1 MAKEDKQ
8 DKQEQKAR
16 EKARE
21 LIQEAGKNLS
31 AKEAE
36 RIERKTDIPIQ
47 QVLRIADRQDV
58 NVPQRVENKVQTIV
72 EQRAAQ
78 ATNTNTNT
86 NTNTSTN
93 TNTDNGN
100 SNSNN
105 AGGPNPGTGVTNE
118 LTQFKGAGG
127 GFGMTSYQQAVAA
140 GYSPSEILRLLPG
153 SGLAVGEKARTQL
166 DQDWKS
172 ITDKATN
179 AGTYAD
185 LAERYRT
192 DAEDYKSK
200 LSDYSSTFSNL
211 TNQYSEA
218 LAKQQSSAAQ
228 AESEK
233 KRADDLEQQ
242 RKDEQEIQVSQQLNS
257 LRGGYTASGGG
268 STGLG
273 SLSSGSTTRSIS
285 TGARS
290 GGVLDQAY
298 KDIDPTDSVLNRDV
312 AVGAARQV
320 QGGGGVRAQARQRAL
335 AGGVSAGQYYS
346 RRFG

>member
-1 MAKEDKQ
+1 MPNNNNR
-8 DKQEQKAR
+8 QEQKAR

-47 QVLRIADRQDV
+47 QVLRIADRQEV
-58 NVPQRVENKVQTIV
+58 NVPQRVENRVQSIV
-72 EQRAAQ
+72 EQRTAP
-78 ATNTNTNT
+78 TNN
-86 NTNTSTN
+86 
-93 TNTDNGN
+93 
-100 SNSNN
+100 NN
-105 AGGPNPGTGVTNE
+105 AGGTNAGSVASSAPSGVSNE
-118 LTQFKGAGG
+118 LSQFRGQGG
-127 GFGMTSYQQAVAA
+127 GFGLASYQQAVGA
-140 GYSPSEILRLLPG
+140 GYSPAEILRLLPG
-153 SGLAVGEKARTQL
+153 SGLTVGERARTQL

-172 ITDKATN
+172 ITDEATN
-179 AGTYAD
+179 AKTYAN
-185 LAERYRT
+185 LAEQYRV
-192 DAEDYKSK
+192 DSEDYKSR
-200 LSDYSSTFSNL
+200 LTEYSSTFDKL

-218 LAKQQSSAAQ
+218 LAKQQGSAAQ
-228 AESEK
+228 AEAEK
-233 KRADDLEQQ
+233 KRADGLEQQ

-257 LRGGYTASGGG
+257 LRGGYTASGSG

-298 KDIDPTDSVLNRDV
+298 KDIDPTDSVLDRDV
-312 AVGAARQV
+312 AIGAARQI
-320 QGGGGVRAQARQRAL
+320 RAGSDGRSQARQRAL
-335 AGGVSAGQYYS
+335 AGGESAGQYYS